1 MASALCENGQL
12 EHLSPDG
19 SLWGLGH
26 QLGAGVPKRPSK
38 HMVQDEEAQLSFQAG
53 SRLYSL

>member
-1 MASALCENGQL
+1 MTTALCENGQL

-19 SLWGLGH
+19 SLWGLQH

-38 HMVQDEEAQLSFQAG
+38 HMFHHEETHLSFQAG